1 MNRIPR
7 HTRGKALPAAS
18 ECVSERVSEP
28 LAAHQ
33 ALDLLDR
40 AILLLDDHG
49 FDIVAAKAEEASA
62 ALRLRMTMH

>member
-1 MNRIPR
+1 MNRTPR
-7 HTRGKALPAAS
+7 PAACQS
-18 ECVSERVSEP
+18 PPAAPECVADP

-49 FDIVAAKAEEASA
+49 FDIAAAKAEEASA
-62 ALRLRMTMH
+62 ALRLRITMH